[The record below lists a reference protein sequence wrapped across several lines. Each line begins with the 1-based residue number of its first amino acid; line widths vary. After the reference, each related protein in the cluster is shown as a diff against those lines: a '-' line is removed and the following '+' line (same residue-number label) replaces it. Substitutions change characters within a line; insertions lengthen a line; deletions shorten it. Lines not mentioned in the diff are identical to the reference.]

1 MRRVTQFTTA
11 LVGVLL
17 LVAVPCLLA
26 QTSESGAITGTVK
39 DTTGAVITTASVTI
53 TSLGTGQKR
62 TVTTG
67 DTGIYNFTLLAP
79 GSYSL
84 AIEAK
89 GFKKLTVPSIT
100 VVVTETVALSNVLT
114 VGAAT
119 QEVTVEASEAE
130 AIQTASATVGTVL
143 TEATVSELPL
153 STRNYTN
160 LLGLS
165 AGASSSV
172 NNATSLGSGNT
183 IISVNGG
190 DQYGNNFQMD
200 GTPINNFSSNATT
213 ETGAYGAFAIPNPDT
228 IEEFKIQ
235 TANYDAS
242 YGRNAGG
249 NVNVVTR
256 SGTNQFHG
264 TIFEFFRDTI
274 MDANDF
280 FNKYTQLT
288 NNQPNTAQTLNENQ
302 LGATIG
308 GPIKKDKLFFFIAYQ
323 ETRQKNGATPYG
335 YQTGVYLPTLPT
347 GDRSTGAFKR
357 RWAQITATYLRSVRR
372 SARSCHSFR
381 RPG

>member
-143 TEATVSELPL
+143 T
-153 STRNYTN
+153 R
-160 LLGLS
+160 
-165 AGASSSV
+165 
-172 NNATSLGSGNT
+172 GN
-183 IISVNGG
+183 
-190 DQYGNNFQMD
+190 
-200 GTPINNFSSNATT
+200 
-213 ETGAYGAFAIPNPDT
+213 
-228 IEEFKIQ
+228 
-235 TANYDAS
+235 
-242 YGRNAGG
+242 R
-249 NVNVVTR
+249 
-256 SGTNQFHG
+256 
-264 TIFEFFRDTI
+264 
-274 MDANDF
+274 
-280 FNKYTQLT
+280 L
-288 NNQPNTAQTLNENQ
+288 
-302 LGATIG
+302 
-308 GPIKKDKLFFFIAYQ
+308 
-323 ETRQKNGATPYG
+323 
-335 YQTGVYLPTLPT
+335 
-347 GDRSTGAFKR
+347 
-357 RWAQITATYLRSVRR
+357 
-372 SARSCHSFR
+372 
-381 RPG
+381 